1 MEKNVETKPQERPNK
16 FSKLHNF
23 TAGPP
28 LSAEDFGRMKT
39 MSSVSIT
46 IPDREVKI
54 KHVVSAARGDE
65 GDFLF
70 LLSLS
75 NAYFFLLNIFRQ

>member
-1 MEKNVETKPQERPNK
+1 MVKDVESNPQERPNK

-39 MSSVSIT
+39 MSSVSVT
-46 IPDREVKI
+46 IPDRDIKI
-54 KHVVSAARGDE
+54 KHVAAASSDVQGAV
-65 GDFLF
+65 LF
-70 LLSLS
+70 H
-75 NAYFFLLNIFRQ
+75 